1 MKKQISIPKTHKY
14 SQLGEFSEK
23 TNTVWI
29 VLHGYGM
36 LSEFFIKKFDRIF
49 CF

>member
-14 SQLGEFSEK
+14 SQIGEFSKK

-36 LSEFFIKKFDRIF
+36 LSEFFIKKFESI
-49 CF
+49 